1 MRPRNQFCGALL
13 ISALFAQSVQSAD
26 PLWWNVPETRIWSG
40 TGAPSDPEREA
51 PARIGQLKHVAARA
65 RSYLDLKLAHRG
77 GAGAE
82 IAAMVN
88 GFAVTG
94 DDAAPANVGQLK
106 VIAAPFYRRLGAVGL
121 DVRPTLIAHAVNA
134 QSSGYAAQ
142 LAAQSPPIYPWAASA
157 PPAEEEAP
165 CSIGQLQHA
174 FAFDLNSTL
183 TFLDSDTD
191 GDGLCDGW
199 ECWHFGDTAFN
210 VASLPLEAAPAAH
223 LLPQFA
229 SPSLVIEQDGDDTSL
244 VFTSIRGF
252 GYQLQSSPDLK
263 IWSSASPV
271 YYGSSQTFEAPLT
284 LPNGSGGGGSTG
296 DNDTFFVHEP
306 AIPAN
311 TSQVFWR
318 GADGNYYNGTL
329 PFVFTSPT
337 GQRLGPPM
345 SKIVG
350 TGAQQRT
357 ITLIKVAVFETG
369 QTNLTADEQTRF
381 ARLTEHRTTL
391 EAEIDEMTS
400 GTSVPLDPLPGC
412 DIFTVWCDW
421 KSIPTATTS
430 TTHSNGHWV

>member
-1 MRPRNQFCGALL
+1 MGLGLL
-13 ISALFAQSVQSAD
+13 PI
-26 PLWWNVPETRIWSG
+26 
-40 TGAPSDPEREA
+40 PSMKL

-174 FAFDLNSTL
+174 FAFDLDSTL

-223 LLPQFA
+223 LLPQFQY
-229 SPSLVIEQDGDDTSL
+229 PSLVIEQDGDDTSL

-284 LPNGSGGGGSTG
+284 LPDGSGGGGSTG
-296 DNDTFFVHEP
+296 DNDPFFVHEP
-306 AIPAN
+306 AI
-311 TSQVFWR
+311 
-318 GADGNYYNGTL
+318 L
-329 PFVFTSPT
+329 P
-337 GQRLGPPM
+337 QRLSSILAGDRR
-345 SKIVG
+345 KLL
-350 TGAQQRT
+350 QRDAA
-357 ITLIKVAVFETG
+357 LRLHQSDWAKARS
-369 QTNLTADEQTRF
+369 ADEQN
-381 ARLTEHRTTL
+381 
-391 EAEIDEMTS
+391 S
-400 GTSVPLDPLPGC
+400 GNRS
-412 DIFTVWCDW
+412 
-421 KSIPTATTS
+421 ATT
-430 TTHSNGHWV
+430 HHYSNQSRRFRNWPDKPDRG